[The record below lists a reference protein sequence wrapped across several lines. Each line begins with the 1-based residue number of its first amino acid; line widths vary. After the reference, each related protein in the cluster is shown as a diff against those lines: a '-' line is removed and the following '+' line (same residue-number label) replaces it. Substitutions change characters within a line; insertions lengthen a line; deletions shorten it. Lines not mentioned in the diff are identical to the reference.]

1 MPVIDYHGTKIVCEK
16 GANLRRVLIEHDLH
30 PHNGNSKFFNCCGI
44 GSCGTCAV
52 KIYGSQPPLTG
63 MEKMRLNLP
72 PHHFDNGMRL
82 SCQVKVTHDISVVK
96 GEGFWGQLFDK

>member
-16 GANLRRVLIEHDLH
+16 GANLRHVLIEHDLH

-52 KIYGSQPPLTG
+52 KIS
-63 MEKMRLNLP
+63 
-72 PHHFDNGMRL
+72 
-82 SCQVKVTHDISVVK
+82 
-96 GEGFWGQLFDK
+96 